1 MTGISPNET
10 APDDDQALL
19 ARIAQGDEAAMRT
32 AYKRYSQATFAA
44 ARRVLRS
51 TPDAEDVTIE
61 TFELLWRKAR
71 KHHVT
76 LHKDSLV
83 AWLIAAANF
92 TALNYR
98 RPLRKQRANET
109 PVEELEH
116 EEPGVDGFRDID
128 LIRAVASLDP
138 VDRQIVELCLAAG
151 TSYKEAAT
159 QLGLTHAAVR
169 NRLSRTRARLRA
181 ILTPVEQGGRD
192 ALSPKA

>member
-32 AYKRYSQATFAA
+32 AYGRYSQATFAA

-71 KHHVT
+71 KHKIT

-98 RPLRKQRANET
+98 RTVLKRRKHEDPA
-109 PVEELEH
+109 EELEH
-116 EEPGVDGFRDID
+116 EQAGDSGFRDID

-138 VDRQIVELCLAAG
+138 VDRQIVELCLSAG
-151 TSYKEAAT
+151 TSYKEAAR
-159 QLGLTHAAVR
+159 QLGLTHATVR
-169 NRLSRTRARLRA
+169 NRLSRARSHLRT
-181 ILTPVEQGGRD
+181 ILTPIEEGGRNGFGT
-192 ALSPKA
+192 